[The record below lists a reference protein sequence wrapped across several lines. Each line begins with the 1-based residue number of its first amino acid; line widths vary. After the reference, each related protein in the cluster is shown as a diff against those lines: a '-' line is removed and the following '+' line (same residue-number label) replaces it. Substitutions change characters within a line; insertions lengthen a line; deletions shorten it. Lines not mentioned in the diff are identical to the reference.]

1 VLDLGG
7 HIGTFSLFAAAHGY
21 EVAAVEA
28 SGYNASLLQQ
38 SIAANGFDR
47 IQVIHKAI
55 SNQPEVIE
63 FIEAGP
69 YGVVANPSVQAP
81 TTSVEAVT
89 GDALLASLGWENVA
103 FVKMDIEG
111 SEVKGV
117 AGMEQLL
124 SRPDAPILLFESNS
138 FTLNFFDE
146 TPSRL
151 MAALEKLGYRCY
163 LVEAGRLTPVYSQQV
178 QTQCTVDYLAVKQ
191 PLPVLKGWQ
200 IQKPLSQRIITKR
213 ILTTSADTQEYER
226 VHIARALAQADPVLL
241 GNPRVQYALGRLS
254 KDSSETVRNA
264 VAWWQGAPPN
274 NFIQRLYNR
283 LRYAIQNRRIA
294 DN

>member
-1 VLDLGG
+1 
-7 HIGTFSLFAAAHGY
+7 
-21 EVAAVEA
+21 
-28 SGYNASLLQQ
+28 
-38 SIAANGFDR
+38 
-47 IQVIHKAI
+47 
-55 SNQPEVIE
+55 
-63 FIEAGP
+63 
-69 YGVVANPSVQAP
+69 
-81 TTSVEAVT
+81 
-89 GDALLASLGWENVA
+89 
-103 FVKMDIEG
+103 
-111 SEVKGV
+111 
-117 AGMEQLL
+117 
-124 SRPDAPILLFESNS
+124 
-138 FTLNFFDE
+138 
-146 TPSRL
+146 
-151 MAALEKLGYRCY
+151 
-163 LVEAGRLTPVYSQQV
+163 
-178 QTQCTVDYLAVKQ
+178 VDYLAVKQ